1 MYIKPLGRL
10 KAYILRR
17 IWQREFDTGY
27 AWAMDAAIAAPD
39 PRDRAT
45 FIADIGYES
54 AAYQRGVAAAVD
66 DVKRY
71 AVKGR
76 KRDE

>member
-1 MYIKPLGRL
+1 MYIKPFGRL
-10 KAYILRR
+10 KAYIRRR

-39 PRDRAT
+39 PRDTAA
-45 FIADIGYES
+45 FITDISHES
-54 AAYQRGVAAAVD
+54 AAYQRGVAAAMD

-71 AVKGR
+71 AVKGAT
-76 KRDE
+76 DNE

>member
-1 MYIKPLGRL
+1 MHVKPLGRL
-10 KAYILRR
+10 KAYVLRR
-17 IWQREFDTGY
+17 IWQREYDTGY
-27 AWAMDAAIAAPD
+27 ARAIAATD
-39 PRDRAT
+39 PRDTAT
-45 FIADIGYES
+45 FITDISHES

-71 AVKGR
+71 AVKGH

>member
-1 MYIKPLGRL
+1 MYIKPLSRL

-17 IWQREFDTGY
+17 IWQREYDTGY

-39 PRDRAT
+39 PRDTAA
-45 FIADIGYES
+45 FITDISHES

-71 AVKGR
+71 AVKGAT
-76 KRDE
+76 DNE

>member
-1 MYIKPLGRL
+1 
-10 KAYILRR
+10 
-17 IWQREFDTGY
+17 
-27 AWAMDAAIAAPD
+27 MDAAIAAPD
-39 PRDRAT
+39 PRDTAS
-45 FIADIGYES
+45 FITDIGYES

-71 AVKGR
+71 AVRDR